1 MRKQYLPQKW
11 GAMVGSGAQ
20 GHTVACWPAMEIE
33 LEKAGIKMM
42 SLLGSAMPAVVTF
55 VHSAAAAMNL
65 AKGTRAHKSIYASAD
80 TL

>member
-1 MRKQYLPQKW
+1 
-11 GAMVGSGAQ
+11 
-20 GHTVACWPAMEIE
+20 MEIE